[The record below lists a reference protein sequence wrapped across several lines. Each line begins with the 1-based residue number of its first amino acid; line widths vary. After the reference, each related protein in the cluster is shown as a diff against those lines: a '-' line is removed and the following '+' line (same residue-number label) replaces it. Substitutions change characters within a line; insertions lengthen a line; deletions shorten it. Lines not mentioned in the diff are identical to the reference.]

1 MQWFLSLGITRQ
13 PSKLFISNRKEKC
26 SFTRGIGEE
35 QKEKNM
41 KKRKEIIELMH
52 YIGQQ
57 VAYMLAPFTSPPLT
71 ANNRNALLQ
80 TSAFKEALKLILSVP
95 ADRLGGV
102 GG

>member
-1 MQWFLSLGITRQ
+1 MGVTRQ
-13 PSKLFISNRKEKC
+13 SSKSFISNRKEKC

-57 VAYMLAPFTSPPLT
+57 VAYMLAPFTSPSS
-71 ANNRNALLQ
+71 
-80 TSAFKEALKLILSVP
+80 SAQEVHFKV
-95 ADRLGGV
+95 
-102 GG
+102 